1 MKIWLF
7 RESQTA
13 KDLKESLFSLTFC
26 TFGDLITG
34 VTIGYF
40 TDLLNAL
47 PALII
52 LIPPAIGMRGNIF
65 ASLGSRLGSY
75 LHTGE
80 IVIGGKSNLLKENI
94 KASFAL
100 TFSMSIYIGFLA
112 WIVAK
117 WFGMEKY
124 FGRTIDVMDLSLISL
139 FAGIF
144 SAFIM
149 IFFTFLITFLSYKKG
164 WNPDNLTAPLITLAG
179 DIITLPLLFF
189 SMKVVSL
196 FYDELKIVI
205 FIAFLIITFT
215 YTFLSSRTEASK
227 RILAESLP
235 VLAICGLL
243 SIFSGSILGS
253 KFEGIMGISAILT
266 ILPAFLE
273 DGGAIGGILA
283 ARFSSS
289 LHIGEI
295 KYEKKPSKKVIRLF
309 IVMHIV
315 GLIIFPL
322 IGIFGYVAGTLI
334 GLPGYNLLKMILIS
348 LTAGEILVIIV
359 NFLSYY
365 LSTISFKIGVNPDNV
380 VIPILT
386 SLMDF
391 VGTACLIGVAFL
403 YL

>member
-94 KASFAL
+94 KTSFAL

>member
-94 KASFAL
+94 KTSFAL

-334 GLPGYNLLKMILIS
+334 GLPGYNLLKMVLIS

>member
-94 KASFAL
+94 KTSFAL

-215 YTFLSSRTEASK
+215 YTFLSSRTEVSK

-322 IGIFGYVAGTLI
+322 IGIFGYIAGSLI

-380 VIPILT
+380 VIPVLT

>member
-1 MKIWLF
+1 MKIWLL

-40 TDLLNAL
+40 TNLLNAL

-65 ASLGSRLGSY
+65 SSLGSRLGSY

-80 IVIGGKSNLLKENI
+80 IVIGEKSNLLKENI
-94 KASFAL
+94 KTSFAL

-149 IFFTFLITFLSYKKG
+149 IFFTFLITFLSYKRG

-189 SMKVVSL
+189 SMKMVSL
-196 FYDELKIVI
+196 FHNELKTAI
-205 FIAFLIITFT
+205 FMIFLIVTIA
-215 YTFLSSRTEASK
+215 YTIFSFRTEASK
-227 RILAESLP
+227 RILIESLP

-243 SIFSGSILGS
+243 SIFSGGILGS
-253 KFEGIMGISAILT
+253 KFEGIMGVSAILT

-283 ARFSSS
+283 ARFSSA
-289 LHIGEI
+289 LHTGEI
-295 KYEKKPSKKVIRLF
+295 RHDVKLSGKVMSSF
-309 IVMHIV
+309 VVMHIV
-315 GLIIFPL
+315 GLVIFPL
-322 IGIFGYVAGTLI
+322 IGVFGYIAGVFI
-334 GLPGYNLLKMILIS
+334 GLEGYSLLKMILIS
-348 LTAGEILVIIV
+348 LVAGELLIIIV

-365 LSTISFKIGVNPDNV
+365 LSTLSFKMGINPDNV

-391 VGTACLIGVAFL
+391 VGTACLIGIAFL
-403 YL
+403 FL